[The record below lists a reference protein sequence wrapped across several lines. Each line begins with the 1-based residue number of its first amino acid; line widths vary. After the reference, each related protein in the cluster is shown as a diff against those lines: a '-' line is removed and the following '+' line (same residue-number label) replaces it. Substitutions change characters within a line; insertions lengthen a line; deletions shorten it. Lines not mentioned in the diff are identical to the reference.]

1 MTGLHKDLRWKPLSC
16 FLDQSMYPQPCQQQ
30 GCYPLQWEEHQM
42 WKHVLEILTANSETA
57 INHHIDQ
64 LKGLEE
70 EKEATN

>member
-1 MTGLHKDLRWKPLSC
+1 
-16 FLDQSMYPQPCQQQ
+16 
-30 GCYPLQWEEHQM
+30 M

>member
-1 MTGLHKDLRWKPLSC
+1 
-16 FLDQSMYPQPCQQQ
+16 MYPQSCQQQ

-57 INHHIDQ
+57 INQHIDQ

-70 EKEATN
+70 EEKEATN